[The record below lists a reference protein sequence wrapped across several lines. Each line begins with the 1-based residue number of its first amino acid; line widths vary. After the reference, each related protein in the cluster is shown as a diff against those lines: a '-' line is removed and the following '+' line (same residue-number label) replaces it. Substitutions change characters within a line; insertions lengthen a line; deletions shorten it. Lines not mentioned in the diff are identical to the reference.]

1 MNLNKKTIAL
11 SCLFA
16 FVLSA
21 CSQEFFTELLGSVN
35 TVANKHPFI
44 TSADEDKHQALSFIA
59 DMHADTANFVTADHN
74 GYSMI
79 LGQKA
84 GNDKREANDKGHL
97 DLPRLVQGNVA
108 LQVFALINGASAD
121 QLSSDSFVT
130 PIWDDLSQ
138 SYMDSEFTV
147 EYWERNPDSNYFTG
161 PADMMPYAQQ
171 YAEQLMPRPSVQY
184 VLNVL
189 GYPCEMWF
197 TKKQGQDWHGS
208 PWVEDWPS
216 YAQDRLT
223 YDVNGEQRCLAS
235 DQDIN
240 NDYHERWAEQLART
254 ITQAAALSQQEQN
267 KLHLIASLDDLN
279 NLMDL
284 RLQDK
289 TNVGA
294 MLATEGLY
302 MENILNQ
309 ADVNL
314 ATEQLFKRLYNQG
327 FRILALTHFVDSEF
341 GGSNTGIGDLSVN
354 APYGPYNPS
363 GASWD
368 GLPRGKKLGISEAGI
383 KLVELMFEHGVVPD
397 VAHASDGL
405 LNAIIDLG
413 NSYQKPIISSHS
425 GFRVFNPQ
433 ERNLTD
439 EQVLRIAETGGV
451 IGVGLSKNFVAGDQ
465 PIDVAR
471 AFRYLVD
478 LIDNA
483 QLHRNG
489 DSEQDIIRG
498 IDAVALGSD
507 YDGGIEVTVDA
518 AHLAAITRA
527 LTCEYNWFFTPNCL
541 ENNFSSQSL
550 IEGEA
555 SDLAKIM
562 GENTKRVLLQTLP
575 QSTVQ
580 L

>member
-1 MNLNKKTIAL
+1 MKNKKTLVL
-11 SCLFA
+11 SCVSAL
-16 FVLSA
+16 VLSA
-21 CSQEFFTELLGSVN
+21 CNQEFFTELLGSVN
-35 TVANKHPFI
+35 TVANKNPYI
-44 TSADEDKHQALSFIA
+44 SSADKDKHQALSFIA
-59 DMHADTANFVTADHN
+59 DMHADTANFVTAEHN
-74 GYSMI
+74 EYSMI
-79 LGQKA
+79 LGQKKWN
-84 GNDKREANDKGHL
+84 GEREANDKGHV
-97 DLPRLVQGNVA
+97 DLPRLVEGNVA
-108 LQVFALINGASAD
+108 LQVFALINGGSAD
-121 QLSSDSFVT
+121 QLSDESFIT

-138 SYMDSEFTV
+138 SYTDNEFSV

-161 PADMMPYAQQ
+161 PSNMMPYAQK

-197 TKKQGQDWHGS
+197 TKKQGEAWHGA
-208 PWVEDWPS
+208 PWVEDWQS

-223 YDVNGEQRCLAS
+223 YDANGEQRCLAS
-235 DQDIN
+235 DQDVN
-240 NDYHERWAEQLART
+240 DDYHDRWAQQLAST

-279 NLMDL
+279 NLMAL
-284 RLQDK
+284 RLQDN

-309 ADVNL
+309 PDVNL
-314 ATEQLFKRLYNQG
+314 ATQQLFNRLYNRG
-327 FRILALTHFVDSEF
+327 FRILAFTHFVDSEF

-354 APYGPYNPS
+354 APYGPYEPS

-368 GLPRGKKLGISEAGI
+368 GLPRGKKLGISDAGI
-383 KLVELMFEHGVVPD
+383 KLVELMFEHGVLPD

-405 LNAIIDLG
+405 LDAITDLG

-433 ERNLTD
+433 HRNLTD
-439 EQVLRIAETGGV
+439 EQVLTIARTGGV

-483 QLHRNG
+483 QLHRYG
-489 DSEQDIIRG
+489 DNQQDIIRG
-498 IDAVALGSD
+498 IDTVALGSD
-507 YDGGIEVTVDA
+507 YDGGIEVTVDS

-527 LTCEYNWFFTPNCL
+527 LTCDYNWLFSPNCL
-541 ENNFSSQSL
+541 ENNFSSQSPV
-550 IEGEA
+550 EGEA

-575 QSTVQ
+575 QSTIQ

>member
-1 MNLNKKTIAL
+1 MNINKKTIVL
-11 SCLFA
+11 SCVSAL
-16 FVLSA
+16 VLSA

-35 TVANKHPFI
+35 TVANKHPYI
-44 TSADEDKHQALSFIA
+44 TSADKDKHQALSFIA
-59 DMHADTANFVTADHN
+59 DMHADTANFVAADHN
-74 GYSMI
+74 EYSMI
-79 LGQKA
+79 LGQKE
-84 GNDKREANDKGHL
+84 GNNERKANDKGHV

-108 LQVFALINGASAD
+108 LQVFALINGGSAD
-121 QLSSDSFVT
+121 QLSSDSFVA

-138 SYMDSEFTV
+138 SYTDNEFSV

-161 PADMMPYAQQ
+161 PANMVPYAQQ
-171 YAEQLMPRPSVQY
+171 YTEQLMPRPSVQY
-184 VLNVL
+184 VINVL

-197 TKKQGQDWHGS
+197 TKKEGEAWHGA

-223 YDVNGEQRCLAS
+223 YDAKGEQRCLMS
-235 DQDIN
+235 DQDVN
-240 NDYHERWAEQLART
+240 DDYHERWAGQLAST
-254 ITQAAALSQQEQN
+254 ITQAASLSQQEQN
-267 KLHLIASLDDLN
+267 KLHLVASLDDLDD
-279 NLMDL
+279 LMAL

-294 MLATEGLY
+294 MLSTEGLY

-309 ADVNL
+309 PDVNF
-314 ATEQLFKRLYNQG
+314 ATEQLFKRLYNKG

-354 APYGPYNPS
+354 APYGPYDPT

-368 GLPRGKKLGISEAGI
+368 KLPRGKKLGISEAGI
-383 KLVELMFEHGVVPD
+383 KLVELMFEHGVLPD

-405 LNAIIDLG
+405 LDAITDLG
-413 NSYQKPIISSHS
+413 NSYQKPIVSSHS

-439 EQVLRIAETGGV
+439 EQVLSIARTGGV

-483 QLHRNG
+483 QLHRYG
-489 DSEQDIIRG
+489 DSQQDIIRG
-498 IDAVALGSD
+498 IDVVALGSD
-507 YDGGIEVTVDA
+507 YDGGIEVTVDT

-527 LTCEYNWFFTPNCL
+527 LTCDYNWLFSPNCL
-541 ENNFSSQSL
+541 EDNFSSQSPV
-550 IEGEA
+550 EGEV

>member
-1 MNLNKKTIAL
+1 MIITKKITAL
-11 SCLFA
+11 SCILGLF
-16 FVLSA
+16 LGA
-21 CSQEFFTELLGSVN
+21 CSQQEVTHLLGLLN
-35 TVANKHPFI
+35 TVANPHPFI
-44 TSADEDKHQALSFIA
+44 TGADHNKHQALSFIA
-59 DMHADTANFVTADHN
+59 DMHADTANFVSADHN
-74 GYSMI
+74 DYSML
-79 LGQKA
+79 LGQKVN
-84 GNDKREANDKGHL
+84 GQRQANSQGHL

-108 LQVFALINGASAD
+108 LQVFALINGGSAD

-130 PIWDDLSQ
+130 SVWDDNSQ
-138 SYMDSEFTV
+138 AYFDNEFIV
-147 EYWERNPDSNYFTG
+147 EYWERNPDSDYFTG
-161 PADMMPYAQQ
+161 PAQMTPYAQQ
-171 YAEQLMPRPSVQY
+171 YAGQLMPRPPVQY
-184 VLNVL
+184 VINAL
-189 GYPCEMWF
+189 GHPCEMWF
-197 TKKQGQDWHGS
+197 TKKQGQAWHGS

-216 YAQDRLT
+216 YAQDRLS

-240 NDYHERWAEQLART
+240 DDYHERLAQQLSNT
-254 ITQAAALSQQEQN
+254 LSQAAFLSQQEQN
-267 KLHLIASLDDLN
+267 KFHIIASLDDLD
-279 NLMDL
+279 NLLSL

-314 ATEQLFKRLYNQG
+314 ATEQLFNRLYNRG

-341 GGSNTGIGDLSVN
+341 GGSNTGIGDLSSS
-354 APYGPYNPS
+354 APYGPYDAS

-368 GLPRGKKLGISEAGI
+368 GLPRGKKLGISAAGI
-383 KLVELMFEHGVVPD
+383 TLVQLMFEHGVLPD

-405 LNAIIDLG
+405 LAAITDLG
-413 NSYQKPIISSHS
+413 NAFQKPIISSHS

-433 ERNLTD
+433 QRNLSD
-439 EQVLRIAETGGV
+439 EQVLSIARTGGV

-471 AFRYLVD
+471 AIRYLVD

-483 QLHRNG
+483 QLHRYG
-489 DSEQDIIRG
+489 DAQQDIIRG
-498 IDAVALGSD
+498 VDALGLGSD

-527 LTCEYNWFFTPNCL
+527 LTCDYHWLWRPNCL
-541 ENNFSSQSL
+541 QNSFSSQSQS
-550 IEGEA
+550 IGQA
-555 SDLAKIM
+555 SELAKIM
-562 GENTKRVLLQTLP
+562 GENSKRVLMQSLP
-575 QSTVQ
+575 QSTQQ